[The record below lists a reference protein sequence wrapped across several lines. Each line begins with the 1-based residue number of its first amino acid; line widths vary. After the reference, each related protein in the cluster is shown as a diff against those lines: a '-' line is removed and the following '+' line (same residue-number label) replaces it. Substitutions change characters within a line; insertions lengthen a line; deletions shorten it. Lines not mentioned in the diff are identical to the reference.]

1 MKKLFLI
8 VYLIIQGPL
17 LADAFMLHDIDFEP
31 PTYTNGQIIGST
43 GLISDSINGFIT
55 QALLIQ
61 NGGAIS
67 YYAPESYTS
76 GVHRISWD
84 MVAPTEQGASSLL
97 TAQLDGGG
105 SVLFAARM
113 TTSHP
118 LGQVIAYEHGGSYD
132 PAVPFNFGQSYSLE
146 VLMDL
151 DANYYNFW
159 LDGALL
165 SDHVGIA
172 PDADLGLVSFG
183 QDQYMGLQA
192 GVDNFRW
199 EVTPAIPEPGTVS
212 LLLLGLPA
220 LGMARHLIPT
230 QKKQASK

>member
-1 MKKLFLI
+1 MKKYFLGFSF
-8 VYLIIQGPL
+8 LMTLPL
-17 LADAFMLHDIDFEP
+17 LANAFMLYDIDFEP
-31 PTYTNGQIIGST
+31 PTYTNGQYINGGYT
-43 GLISDSINGFIT
+43 RVISDNINGFIT
-55 QALLIQ
+55 QALLLQ
-61 NGGAIS
+61 DGGGIN
-67 YYAPESYTS
+67 YEAPAPYTS

-84 MVAPTEQGASSLL
+84 FAVPVEQSASTIVGAF
-97 TAQLDGGG
+97 LDGTGPLLFSTTMATDFSGPVIGYPGG
-105 SVLFAARM
+105 S
-113 TTSHP
+113 T
-118 LGQVIAYEHGGSYD
+118 
-132 PAVPFNFGQSYSLE
+132 PFSFGQSYSFE

-151 DANYYNFW
+151 DANYYDFW

-165 SDHVGIA
+165 NDHAAIA
-172 PDADLGLVSFG
+172 ADADLWLVRFDQG
-183 QDQYMGLQA
+183 QYMGLQA

>member
-1 MKKLFLI
+1 MKKIVLI
-8 VYLIIQGPL
+8 VYFIIQGPL
-17 LADAFMLHDIDFEP
+17 LANAFMLHDIDFEP
-31 PTYTNGQIIGST
+31 PAYTNGQIIGST

-84 MVAPTEQGASSLL
+84 MVAPVEQQGDII
-97 TAQLDGGG
+97 TAQLMG
-105 SVLFAARM
+105 SSILFASGM
-113 TTSHP
+113 TTAHP
-118 LGQVIAYEHGGSYD
+118 QGQVISYGIGWDYD
-132 PAVPFNFGQSYSLE
+132 PAVPFSFGQSYSFE

-165 SDHVGIA
+165 SDHVGISA
-172 PDADLGLVSFG
+172 DANLEYMLFG
-183 QDQYMGLQA
+183 QNQYMGLQA
-192 GVDNFRW
+192 GIDNFKW
-199 EVTPAIPEPGTVS
+199 EVNAAIPEPGTAS

-230 QKKQASK
+230 QKKPASK